1 MSAGAKIRRCP
12 VIHEARPGSDPCH
25 CSAPSALTMFNDG
38 RLHWTVRRLRIARV
52 VYFTYYSSMKRKTS
66 ITLSEDVLDAV
77 ERMTPKGGSRSETI
91 ERLLRDRFAREA
103 RRTRDLKDL
112 EAINRNA
119 EQLNEEAEDVLTY
132 QVDL

>member
-1 MSAGAKIRRCP
+1 MTGDCTGRYAGSELA
-12 VIHEARPGSDPCH
+12 
-25 CSAPSALTMFNDG
+25 
-38 RLHWTVRRLRIARV
+38 WV
-52 VYFTYYSSMKRKTS
+52 VYLTYYSSMKRKTS

-103 RRTRDLKDL
+103 RRTRDRKDL

-119 EQLNEEAEDVLTY
+119 EQLNEEAEDVLSY